1 MLASCI
7 PRMGLSEMSSN
18 NEYQRILVVD
28 DDLHIRRLL
37 SRILSIEGYAIETVA
52 DAQAMWRAFRTRTF
66 DLIILD
72 LRLPGADDGL
82 AVAGQLRT
90 ESDVPLIMLTGKVE
104 PIDKVVGLEIGADD
118 YVTKP
123 FDRHELI
130 ARIRSILRRSRV
142 RNRITIDWQ
151 RVQPVIKFAGWTL
164 DVPRRQLT
172 AASGVR
178 TELTNFEFLLL
189 SALAQK
195 PGKLLTRDQ
204 ILATVASRQWSP
216 SDRSIDVHIAKLRRK
231 LRDDPR
237 HPELI
242 KTIRGTGYMF
252 APPNHNDN

>member
-1 MLASCI
+1 
-7 PRMGLSEMSSN
+7 
-18 NEYQRILVVD
+18 
-28 DDLHIRRLL
+28 
-37 SRILSIEGYAIETVA
+37 
-52 DAQAMWRAFRTRTF
+52 
-66 DLIILD
+66 
-72 LRLPGADDGL
+72 
-82 AVAGQLRT
+82 
-90 ESDVPLIMLTGKVE
+90 
-104 PIDKVVGLEIGADD
+104 
-118 YVTKP
+118 
-123 FDRHELI
+123 
-130 ARIRSILRRSRV
+130 
-142 RNRITIDWQ
+142 
-151 RVQPVIKFAGWTL
+151 VIKFAGWTL
-164 DVPRRQLT
+164 DVTRRQLT

-252 APPNHNDN
+252 VPPNHNDN